1 MRIIHRGGYT
11 RLYKRD
17 AANILDALN
26 EWDEEIGPKEL
37 DENDVGL
44 NAERYDELKAKLTK
58 FLED

>member
-1 MRIIHRGGYT
+1 MGLIHKGGYT
-11 RLYKRD
+11 RLYKTD
-17 AANILDALN
+17 AENILDALN
-26 EWDEEIGPKEL
+26 EWEDFIGPKEL

>member
-1 MRIIHRGGYT
+1 M
-11 RLYKRD
+11 YKRD

-44 NAERYDELKAKLTK
+44 NAERYDELKARLTK